1 MANEPIK
8 KIAVLTSGGDAP
20 GMNAAIRAIVRAGIY
35 NGLEVYGIEDG
46 YRGLVEGRIKLM
58 TRNSVSEIINRGG
71 TILGTARLPE
81 FADDEVAK
89 KGVENLKALGI
100 DCLVAIGGDG
110 TYRGVLKLH
119 NFGINCIGIP
129 GTIDNDIAS
138 TEFTIGFD
146 TAVNT
151 AVDAID
157 KLRDTCNSHHRCSV
171 IEVMGR
177 YCGDLAYAAGIAS
190 GADIIITSE
199 TGYDEERI
207 INFIHGT
214 KAEKHHRLL
223 IVITEKVTDVAALAK
238 RIRIETGWDSRATI
252 LGHIQR
258 GGNPTPFDR
267 VLATRLGDA
276 AVDALIDGKSG
287 VCMGVFNNEII
298 ATPITEAFGMTKNVF
313 RKYAIP
319 TNRSV
324 R

>member
-1 MANEPIK
+1 MAKIN
-8 KIAVLTSGGDAP
+8 KIAILTSGGDAP
-20 GMNAAIRAIVRAGIY
+20 GMNAAIRAVVRSGLSH
-35 NGLEVYGIEDG
+35 GLEVYAVYDG
-46 YRGLVEGRIKLM
+46 YAGLVEGNIQKMDRS
-58 TRNSVSEIINRGG
+58 SVTNIINRGG

-81 FADDEVAK
+81 FKDDEVAL
-89 KGVENLKALGI
+89 KGVENLKKLGI
-100 DCLVAIGGDG
+100 DALVAIGGDG
-110 TYRGVLKLH
+110 TYQGALKLH
-119 NFGINCIGIP
+119 GYGINCVAIP

-190 GADIIITSE
+190 GADLIITSE
-199 TGYDEERI
+199 TGYDEEGI

-223 IVITEKVTDVAALAK
+223 IVITEKVTDVSALAK

-276 AVDALIDGKSG
+276 AVDALMDGKSG

-298 ATPITEAFGMTKNVF
+298 ATPITEAFGMSKNVF

>member
-1 MANEPIK
+1 MAKIN
-8 KIAVLTSGGDAP
+8 KIAILTSGGDAP
-20 GMNAAIRAIVRAGIY
+20 GMNAAIRAVVRSGLSH
-35 NGLEVYGIEDG
+35 GLEVYAVYDG
-46 YRGLVEGRIKLM
+46 YAGLVEGNIQKMDRS
-58 TRNSVSEIINRGG
+58 SVTNIINRGG

-81 FADDEVAK
+81 FKEDEVAL
-89 KGVENLKALGI
+89 KGVENLKKLGI
-100 DCLVAIGGDG
+100 DALVAIGGDG
-110 TYRGVLKLH
+110 TYHGALKLH
-119 NFGINCIGIP
+119 GYGINCVAIP

-223 IVITEKVTDVAALAK
+223 IVITEKVTDVSALAK

-276 AVDALIDGKSG
+276 AVDALMDGKSG

>member
-1 MANEPIK
+1 MAKIN
-8 KIAVLTSGGDAP
+8 KIAILTSGGDAP
-20 GMNAAIRAIVRAGIY
+20 GMNAAIRAVVRSALSH
-35 NGLEVYGIEDG
+35 GLEVYAVYDG
-46 YRGLVEGRIKLM
+46 YAGLIDNNIKKM
-58 TRNSVSEIINRGG
+58 DRSSVTNIINRGG

-81 FADDEVAK
+81 FAEDEVAL

-119 NFGINCIGIP
+119 KFGINCIGIP

-138 TEFTIGFD
+138 SEFTIGFD

-177 YCGDLAYAAGIAS
+177 YCGDIAYAAGVAS
-190 GADIIITSE
+190 GADLIITSE
-199 TGYDEERI
+199 TGYDEEEVI
-207 INFIHGT
+207 KFIEDA
-214 KAEKHHRLL
+214 KEEQRHRLL

-238 RIRIETGWDSRATI
+238 RIKNETGFDSRATI

-276 AVDALIDGKSG
+276 AVDKLMEGYSG
-287 VCMGVFNNEII
+287 VCIGVFNNEIVC
-298 ATPITEAFGMTKNVF
+298 TPITEAFNMKKDMF
-313 RKYAIP
+313 KKYCLE
-319 TNRSV
+319 TNNDV

>member
-1 MANEPIK
+1 MAKIN
-8 KIAVLTSGGDAP
+8 KIAILSSGGDAP
-20 GMNAAIRAIVRAGIY
+20 GMNAAIRAVVRSGLSH
-35 NGLEVYGIEDG
+35 GLEVYAVYDG
-46 YRGLVEGRIKLM
+46 YAGLVEGNIQKMDRS
-58 TRNSVSEIINRGG
+58 SVTNIINRGG

-81 FADDEVAK
+81 FKEDEVAL
-89 KGVENLKALGI
+89 KGVENLKKLGI
-100 DCLVAIGGDG
+100 DALVAIGGDG
-110 TYRGVLKLH
+110 TYQGALKLH
-119 NFGINCIGIP
+119 GYGINCVAIP

-190 GADIIITSE
+190 GADLIITSE
-199 TGYDEERI
+199 TGYDEDAI
-207 INFIHGT
+207 IEFIHST

-276 AVDALIDGKSG
+276 AVDALMDGKSG